1 MCAWAF
7 GDSFDL
13 YATSTDA
20 VTGYWDGGTPG
31 NISLITG
38 RFSGSR
44 AVQFG
49 NPTAVLLIKSS
60 GANDS
65 IHHIVLA
72 FQQTAALTGTALDCY
87 LQLLDGT
94 TGQCAIVFRSDG
106 AMLLTSG
113 TPTGTVLAT
122 YTGAVSAQSTWI
134 ALEIE
139 VIVSNTVG
147 GMRVRKNG
155 NASNDY
161 DSFISVGNLDTSTNA
176 NNYANK
182 LQIGHSTGNG
192 ITQSIDDLLWR
203 SDTASV
209 PFVGDIR
216 AYTRMPASDVST
228 QFARAPDPFP
238 LTPNTAA
245 TTATPTAGNVRLVSF
260 TPTVNGT
267 LTSASISVNAAAT
280 AHVKA
285 AIYAA
290 DRSTVLAT
298 SSEITNP
305 VAGGNVVTFT
315 PGLAV
320 TKGTQYYFAT
330 DQDASVTYNSTN
342 SLATTYT
349 GTCAYASF
357 PGAPITGMSAN
368 SASPIFTLSFA
379 TPNHQMVAE
388 PQQDGAASY
397 VYDSTVGHSDLYGIA
412 ALAATPVSVVAVTT
426 RGFVQKSDAGTRNG
440 AVQLKSGA
448 TTVQSTSTALST
460 TFGWLWRTDAT
471 DPATGAAWTPVA
483 VNNVSIGPVCTL

>member
-1 MCAWAF
+1 MQ
-7 GDSFDL
+7 
-13 YATSTDA
+13 ATVNA
-20 VTGYWDGGTPG
+20 
-31 NISLITG
+31 
-38 RFSGSR
+38 
-44 AVQFG
+44 
-49 NPTAVLLIKSS
+49 
-60 GANDS
+60 
-65 IHHIVLA
+65 
-72 FQQTAALTGTALDCY
+72 QQ
-87 LQLLDGT
+87 
-94 TGQCAIVFRSDG
+94 V
-106 AMLLTSG
+106 
-113 TPTGTVLAT
+113 
-122 YTGAVSAQSTWI
+122 
-134 ALEIE
+134 
-139 VIVSNTVG
+139 
-147 GMRVRKNG
+147 
-155 NASNDY
+155 
-161 DSFISVGNLDTSTNA
+161 
-176 NNYANK
+176 
-182 LQIGHSTGNG
+182 
-192 ITQSIDDLLWR
+192 DDLLWR

-357 PGAPITGMSAN
+357 PGAPITGMSSN